1 MGHSEDFGFYFV
13 CDENL
18 LEVFFF
24 YFIFKLYI
32 TVLVLPNIK
41 MNFTLYWEE

>member
-13 CDENL
+13 CDEKL

-24 YFIFKLYI
+24 FFFLF
-32 TVLVLPNIK
+32 L
-41 MNFTLYWEE
+41 NFT